1 MNKMR
6 VAAIF
11 QRAVSLTLVSL
22 GLLNP
27 SGAEERG
34 ARRTSIAPQSPL
46 QGRETFRSRCAACH
60 GLDGRGGEHGPD
72 IVTSPKVRGLPDR
85 ALFAIITHGIPR
97 AGMPAF
103 GLLLEPEE
111 IRSVV
116 AYIRRAGGTGV
127 TARVPGDPGRGESLF
142 FGKAGCGDCHMVR
155 GKGGFLGADLSDYGL
170 DHSAAQIL
178 SAILHP
184 GAGPGPGPAAMTA
197 VTRNGQ
203 QWTGVA
209 RNEDNFS
216 IQLLDV
222 NGVFHLIMKSDL
234 ASLRRGPRSLM
245 PDDYGARLSS
255 SELDDLV
262 AYLAR
267 SAAAPST
274 RTR

>member
-1 MNKMR
+1 MNQMR
-6 VAAIF
+6 VPALC
-11 QRAVSLTLVSL
+11 QRAISLALVSL

-27 SGAEERG
+27 TGAEERG
-34 ARRTSIAPQSPL
+34 DRPTSIAPHSSL

-72 IVTSPKVRGLPDR
+72 IVTSPKVRGISDR

-111 IRSVV
+111 IRAVV
-116 AYIRRAGGTGV
+116 GCMRRAGGKGAM
-127 TARVPGDPGRGESLF
+127 ARVPGDPARGEALF
-142 FGKAGCGDCHMVR
+142 FGKAACGDCHMVR
-155 GKGGFLGADLSDYGL
+155 GKGGFLGADLSDYGQ
-170 DHSAAQIL
+170 DHSAPQIL

-184 GAGPGPGPAAMTA
+184 GAGPVRETVTA
-197 VTRNGQ
+197 ITRNGQ
-203 QWTGVA
+203 QWTGIA

-216 IQLLDV
+216 IQLLDTK
-222 NGVFHLIMKSDL
+222 GVFHLIMKSDL
-234 ASLRRGPRSLM
+234 ASLKREPRSLM

-255 SELDDLV
+255 IELDDLV
-262 AYLAR
+262 DYLAR

-274 RTR
+274 RTP